1 MILTAT
7 QIRESEKMTMEREPI
22 SSIDL
27 MERAGTVFTQKLLH
41 DFTLTGN
48 TPAVIFCGP
57 GNNGGDGLVI
67 ARLLAQKGI
76 PTEVVLCTFGKKT
89 TEEFDTNLQRFKE
102 IESETDKVRPFEEIS
117 GLCSDYSRALCIDAI
132 FGIGLARPIE
142 GEFAEA
148 IHYINENFDTVVAV
162 DTPSGMFIDTPLPYG
177 AACVKAT
184 DTYTFQFPKWEFLRP
199 ANRAF
204 VGEVSVLDIGLMT
217 PPSAEGTKSIGEEDV
232 KIINNETIIDYLPLL
247 EVSPNAHKG
256 TFGHA
261 LLLAGSQRM
270 PGAAIMSAT
279 AALRGGCGKLTVHT
293 TSNVALALPIALP
306 EAIIST
312 DVNEEAIS
320 CCHWEDIDG
329 LNAVAI
335 GPGIGQSQKTKG
347 LLKALLSEIRSPV
360 IFDADALNLLAAD
373 KTLLAYLPPRSV
385 LTPHQ
390 KEFERLAGACATDTE
405 RVLKLRNFVDKH
417 QVTVILKGHNSIVAI
432 PRREGS
438 CRLFIVSTGN
448 PGMATA
454 GSGDV
459 LTGLLLGLMART
471 QRPEAAAII
480 ATYIHGL
487 AGDIALESESVES
500 LIATDI
506 IKNMGKAF
514 NKAKITH

>member
-27 MERAGTVFTQKLLH
+27 MERAGTVFTQNLLN
-41 DFTLTGN
+41 DFTLTEN
-48 TPAVIFCGP
+48 IPAVIFCGP

-67 ARLLAQKGI
+67 ARQLAQKGI
-76 PTEVVLCTFGKKT
+76 PTKVVLCTFGKKT
-89 TEEFDTNLQRFKE
+89 TAEFETNLQRFKQM
-102 IESETDKVRPFEEIS
+102 ESETGQVRHFEEITEI
-117 GLCSDYSRALCIDAI
+117 CSDFSYALCIDAL
-132 FGIGLARPIE
+132 FGIGLSRPVE
-142 GEFAEA
+142 GDFAKV
-148 IHYINENFDTVVAV
+148 IHFINKNFATIVAV
-162 DTPSGMFIDTPLPYG
+162 DTPSGMFIDNPLPHG

-184 DTYTFQFPKWEFLRP
+184 YTYTFQFQKWEFLRP
-199 ANRAF
+199 ANWPF

-217 PPSAEGTKSIGEEDV
+217 PPSAEEAKSINEDDV
-232 KIINNETIIDYLPLL
+232 EIINNETIIDFLPLL
-247 EVSPNAHKG
+247 DVSPNAHKG

-261 LLLAGSQRM
+261 LLLAGSRRM

-293 TSNVALALPIALP
+293 TSNVAAALPVALP

-312 DVNEEAIS
+312 DINAETIS

-390 KEFERLAGACATDTE
+390 KEFERLSGACATDTE
-405 RVLKLRNFVDKH
+405 RILKLRNFVDKH
-417 QVTVILKGHNSIVAI
+417 QVTVILKGHNSIIAI
-432 PRREGS
+432 PRQEGA

>member
-22 SSIDL
+22 SPIDL
-27 MERAGTVFTQKLLH
+27 MERAGTVFTEKLLH
-41 DFTLTGN
+41 DFTLPKS
-48 TPAVIFCGP
+48 TPTVIFCGP

-67 ARLLAQKGI
+67 ARRLSEQGRDV
-76 PTEVVLCTFGKKT
+76 EVILCTFGKKT
-89 TEEFDTNLQRFKE
+89 TPEFDTNLQRFKE
-102 IESETDKVRPFEEIS
+102 ISSNTNKVRHFEEITEIRGDFS
-117 GLCSDYSRALCIDAI
+117 YALCIDAL
-132 FGIGLARPIE
+132 FGIGLSRPVE
-142 GEFAEA
+142 GDFAKV
-148 IHYINENFDTVVAV
+148 IHYINKNFATVVAV
-162 DTPSGMFIDTPLPYG
+162 DTPSGMFIDTPLPHG
-177 AACVKAT
+177 AACVRST
-184 DTYTFQFPKWEFLRP
+184 NTYTFQFQKWEFLRP
-199 ANRAF
+199 ANWPF

-217 PPSAEGTKSIGEEDV
+217 PPSAEEAKSINEDDV
-232 KIINNETIIDYLPLL
+232 EIINNETIIDYLPLL
-247 EVSPNAHKG
+247 DVSPNAHKG

-261 LLLAGSQRM
+261 LLLAGSKRM

-293 TSNVALALPIALP
+293 TANVAAALPIALP

-312 DVNEEAIS
+312 DINEESIS

-329 LNAVAI
+329 LNAIAI
-335 GPGIGQSQKTKG
+335 GPGIGQSQRTKG
-347 LLKALLSEIRSPV
+347 LLKALLSEIHSPV

-390 KEFERLAGACATDTE
+390 KEFERLVGVCQTDAE
-405 RVLKLRNFVDKH
+405 RVLKLRDFVDKY

-432 PRREGS
+432 PRKEGT

-487 AGDIALESESVES
+487 AGDIALKSESVES
-500 LIATDI
+500 MIATDI
-506 IKNMGKAF
+506 IKNIGKAF
-514 NKAKITH
+514 NRAKITH